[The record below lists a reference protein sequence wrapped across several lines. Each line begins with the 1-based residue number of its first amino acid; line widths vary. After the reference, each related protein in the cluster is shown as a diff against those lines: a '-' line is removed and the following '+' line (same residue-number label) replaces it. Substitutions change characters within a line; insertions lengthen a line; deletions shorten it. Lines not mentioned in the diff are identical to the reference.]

1 MYIQANKINKNFS
14 GTPLFE
20 ELTFTIHEQEK
31 IGLVGQNG
39 TGKTTLF
46 HLLLGIEGVDE
57 GVLSKKK
64 GLKIGWV
71 PQELVSDDIPVFDYI
86 SQSFTELQGIKE
98 QLQHYEEKMTQP
110 EVNLVH
116 VMTLYGNLQQVF
128 EDKGGYQLEDRIIS
142 TLKGLGI
149 SEHEQTSLDQLSG
162 GERVRVE
169 LAKVLVQESEVLLL
183 DEPTNHLDLTGIQ
196 WLENYLKMTKQSFVV
211 ISHDRAFLDHVTKRI
226 VEIEDGQ
233 LQEYPG
239 NYSRYIEL
247 KKERQAL
254 LSKNYELQQK
264 EMQRLRL
271 MIRRYRQWGH
281 EGDNEA
287 FFKKAKEIER
297 RLEKMTVLKLP
308 SAPKKRLQAID
319 QGNRSGKEIILAQKI
334 GKMLGDKLLYS
345 ESSFAIYR
353 GERIAVL
360 GKNGTGKT
368 TLLKLILGEIPLD
381 EGTIKVGASL
391 KLGYLPQKLIFE
403 HPELRLLAYTKTF
416 ITDEQKA
423 RQALAKYG
431 FYSEDVAKRIKDLS
445 GGEQVRLYLM
455 KLLQEKI
462 NFLILDEPTNHLDIY
477 VREEIEELLENF
489 TGTILAV
496 SHDRY
501 FLKKNFDQALLI
513 EAGEIHKQPLAE

>member
-1 MYIQANKINKNFS
+1 MYIQVNKINKNFS

-20 ELTFTIHEQEK
+20 ELTFGIYEQEK

-46 HLLLGIEGVDE
+46 HLLLGIEGVDG

-64 GLKIGWV
+64 GLEIGWV
-71 PQELVSDDIPVFDYI
+71 PQNLVSDERPVFDYI
-86 SQSFTELQGIKE
+86 NQSFTELQTIKQ
-98 QLQHYEEKMTQP
+98 QLRHYEKKMSQP
-110 EVNLVH
+110 EEDLTH
-116 VMTLYGNLQQVF
+116 LMTLYGNLQQAF
-128 EDKGGYQLEDRIIS
+128 EDKGGYQLEDRITS

-149 SEHEQTSLDQLSG
+149 SEHEQTGLNQLSG

-169 LAKVLVQESEVLLL
+169 LAKFLVQESDVLLL

-196 WLENYLKMTKQSFVV
+196 WLENYLKMTKKSFVV
-211 ISHDRAFLDHVTKRI
+211 ISHDRAFLDQVTKRI

-233 LQEYPG
+233 LLEYPG
-239 NYSRYIEL
+239 NYSRYMAL

-271 MIRRYRQWGH
+271 MIRRYRQWGY

-297 RLEKMTVLKLP
+297 RLEKMTIVKPP
-308 SAPKKRLQAID
+308 SSPRKRLQAIN
-319 QGNRSGKEIILAQKI
+319 QESRSGKEIVLAQNI
-334 GKMLGDKLLYS
+334 GKVLGDKLLYS

-353 GERIAVL
+353 GERIAIL
-360 GKNGTGKT
+360 GGNGTGKT
-368 TLLKLILGEIPLD
+368 TLLKLIMGEIPLD
-381 EGTIKVGASL
+381 EGIIKVGASL
-391 KLGYLPQKLIFE
+391 KRGYLPQKLSFE
-403 HPELRLLAYTKTF
+403 HPELRLLAYTKGF

-423 RQALAKYG
+423 RQSLAQYG

-455 KLLQEKI
+455 TLLQEKI
-462 NFLILDEPTNHLDIY
+462 NFLILDEPTNHLDID
-477 VREEIEELLENF
+477 VREEIEALLRNF

-501 FLKKNFDQALLI
+501 FLNKNFDQALLI
-513 EAGEIHKQPLAE
+513 ENGEIHKQQLEE